1 VQFLNV
7 SKDQIERARQID
19 LVTYLKIFEPDN
31 IVKISEGTY
40 CTKEHDSLKIS
51 NGMWHWFSH
60 HIGGKGAL
68 DYLLKVKAFSFVQA
82 VQLLSACPVAESFR
96 EENDRKDEFEL
107 PELKEDIKE
116 VKSYLMKRGIDKD
129 LIEFC
134 HNKRLLFEDAEHHNC
149 LFLGLDDT
157 GVPRYGTLRSTRTD
171 FKREL
176 YGSDKRYSFRLTLNN
191 VKTVHVFES
200 PIDLLSFVT
209 LEIRKRRD
217 WKCDDYLSL
226 GGVYRSENKED
237 VPLALHK
244 YLEDNP
250 EAKTICLHLDNDEIG
265 RAASRQIIEALS
277 DEYEVLDM
285 PPPYGKDFNE
295 YLQKEIQN
303 RKEIER

>member
-1 VQFLNV
+1 
-7 SKDQIERARQID
+7 
-19 LVTYLKIFEPDN
+19 
-31 IVKISEGTY
+31 
-40 CTKEHDSLKIS
+40 
-51 NGMWHWFSH
+51 
-60 HIGGKGAL
+60 
-68 DYLLKVKAFSFVQA
+68 
-82 VQLLSACPVAESFR
+82 
-96 EENDRKDEFEL
+96 
-107 PELKEDIKE
+107 
-116 VKSYLMKRGIDKD
+116 MKRGIDKD
-129 LIEFC
+129 LIELC
-134 HNKRLLFEDAEHHNC
+134 HKKRLLFEDAEHHNC
-149 LFLGLDDT
+149 LFIGLDDC

-176 YGSDKRYSFRLTLNN
+176 FGSDKRFSFRLASNSA
-191 VKTVHVFES
+191 KTVHVFES

-217 WKCDDYLSL
+217 WKVDDYLSL

-277 DEYEVLDM
+277 DRYEVLDI

-295 YLQKEIQN
+295 YLQKEIQM

>member
-1 VQFLNV
+1 MYVTA
-7 SKDQIERARQID
+7 DQIERARQID

-31 IVKISEGTY
+31 IVRISEGTY

-51 NGMWHWFSH
+51 NGMWHWFSR

-82 VQLLSACPVAESFR
+82 VQLLSACPVTESYR
-96 EENDRKDEFEL
+96 EENDRKEDFEL

-116 VKSYLMKRGIDKD
+116 VKKYLMRRGVDKD
-129 LIEFC
+129 LIELC
-134 HNKRLLFEDAEHHNC
+134 HNKRLLFEDAKHHNC
-149 LFLGLDDT
+149 LFLGLDSN

-176 YGSDKRYSFRLTLNN
+176 FGSDKRYAFRLSSECSN
-191 VKTVHVFES
+191 VLHVFES

-209 LEIRKRRD
+209 LEIKKHRD
-217 WKCDDYLSL
+217 WNRDDYLSL
-226 GGVYRSENKED
+226 GGVYKTDDKED
-237 VPLALHK
+237 IPLAIQR
-244 YLEDNP
+244 YLESNTNL
-250 EAKTICLHLDNDEIG
+250 KTICLHLDNDDIG
-265 RAASRQIIEALS
+265 RAAAEQITEALS
-277 DEYEVLDM
+277 DKYNVQDI

-295 YLQKEIQN
+295 YLQKEIQM

>member
-1 VQFLNV
+1 MNV
-7 SKDQIERARQID
+7 SKDQIERARQVD
-19 LVTYLKIFEPDN
+19 LVTYLKAFEPDN
-31 IVKISEGTY
+31 LVKISKGTY
-40 CTKEHDSLKIS
+40 STVEHDSLKIS

-82 VQLLSACPVAESFR
+82 VNLLSACPVTEAYR
-96 EENDRKDEFEL
+96 EENDRKEEFEL
-107 PELKEDIKE
+107 PELKEGIKE
-116 VKSYLMKRGIDKD
+116 VKSYLMKRGIDKH

-149 LFLGLDDT
+149 LFIGQDSN
-157 GVPRYGTLRSTRTD
+157 GVPRYGTLRSIRTD

-176 YGSDKRYSFRLTLNN
+176 FGSDKRYSFRLTLNN
-191 VKTVHVFES
+191 AKTVHVFES

-209 LEIRKRRD
+209 LEIKKHRD

-226 GGVYRSENKED
+226 GGVYKAENKED
-237 VPLALHK
+237 VPLALQK

-250 EAKTICLHLDNDEIG
+250 DAKTICLHLDNDEIG
-265 RAASRQIIEALS
+265 RAASQQIIEALS
-277 DEYEVLDM
+277 DEYEVLDK

-295 YLQKEIQN
+295 YLQKEIQM

>member
-1 VQFLNV
+1 MIFNV

-51 NGMWHWFSH
+51 NGMWHWFSR

-82 VQLLSACPVAESFR
+82 VQLLSDCPVTESYR
-96 EENDRKDEFEL
+96 EENDRKEDFEL

-116 VKSYLMKRGIDKD
+116 VKKYLMRRGVDKD
-129 LIEFC
+129 LIELC
-134 HNKRLLFEDAEHHNC
+134 HNKRLLFEDAKHHNC
-149 LFLGLDDT
+149 LFLGLDSN
-157 GVPRYGTLRSTRTD
+157 GVPRYGTFRSTRTD

-176 YGSDKRYSFRLTLNN
+176 FGSDKRFSFRLASNDA
-191 VKTVHVFES
+191 KTVHVFES

-217 WKCDDYLSL
+217 WKVDDNLSL
-226 GGVYRSENKED
+226 GGVYKSENKED
-237 VPLALHK
+237 VPLALQK
-244 YLEDNP
+244 YLEDNTN
-250 EAKTICLHLDNDEIG
+250 AKTICLHLDNDEIG
-265 RAASRQIIEALS
+265 RAAAEQIIEALS

-295 YLQKEIQN
+295 YLQKEIKK

>member
-1 VQFLNV
+1 MQFLNV
-7 SKDQIERARQID
+7 SKDQIERARQVD
-19 LVTYLKIFEPDN
+19 LVTYLKAFEPEN
-31 IVKISEGTY
+31 IVKISDGTY
-40 CTKEHDSLKIS
+40 STVEHDSLKIS

-82 VQLLSACPVAESFR
+82 VNLLSACPVTESYR

-107 PELKEDIKE
+107 PELKENIKE
-116 VKSYLMKRGIDKD
+116 VKSYLTKRGIDKD
-129 LIEFC
+129 LIELC
-134 HNKRLLFEDAEHHNC
+134 HNKRLLFEDAEYHNC
-149 LFLGLDDT
+149 LFIGLDSN
-157 GVPRYGTLRSTRTD
+157 GVPRYGTLRSTMTD

-176 YGSDKRYSFRLTLNN
+176 YGSDKRYSFRLASNN
-191 VKTVHVFES
+191 AKTVHVFES

-209 LEIRKRRD
+209 LEIKKRRD
-217 WKCDDYLSL
+217 WKRDDYLSL
-226 GGVYRSENKED
+226 GGVYKAGNKED
-237 VPLALHK
+237 VPLALQK

-250 EAKTICLHLDNDEIG
+250 NVKTVYLHLDNDEIG

-277 DEYEVLDM
+277 DRYEVLDM

>member
-1 VQFLNV
+1 MISIV
-7 SKDQIERARQID
+7 SKDQIERARQVD

-51 NGMWHWFSH
+51 NGMWHWFSR

-82 VQLLSACPVAESFR
+82 VILLSACPVAESYR

-107 PELKEDIKE
+107 PELKGDIKE
-116 VKSYLMKRGIDKD
+116 VKSYLVKRGIDKD

-149 LFLGLDDT
+149 LFIGQDSN
-157 GVPRYGTLRSTRTD
+157 GIPRYGTLRSIRTD

-176 YGSDKRYSFRLTLNN
+176 FGSDKRFSFRLASNN

-209 LEIRKRRD
+209 LEIRKHRD
-217 WKCDDYLSL
+217 WKIDDYLSL

-237 VPLALHK
+237 VPLALQM

-250 EAKTICLHLDNDEIG
+250 VAKKVCLHLDNDEIG
-265 RAASRQIIEALS
+265 RAASWQIIEALS
-277 DEYEVLDM
+277 DRYEVLDK

-295 YLQKEIQN
+295 YLQKEIHK